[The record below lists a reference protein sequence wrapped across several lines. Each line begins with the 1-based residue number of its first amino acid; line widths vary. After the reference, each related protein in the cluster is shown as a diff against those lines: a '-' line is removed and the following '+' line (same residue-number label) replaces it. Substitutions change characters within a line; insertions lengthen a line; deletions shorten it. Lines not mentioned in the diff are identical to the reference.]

1 MRSDYQSCH
10 SYIRRPDV
18 AAEILTPFYR
28 DVVGLPVIR
37 PVDQMVTFW
46 AGEDLGFE
54 IKCDDVDRGLHDH
67 PETAQCLPVFRT
79 HDLAA
84 TLARTAAAGF
94 PASWTV
100 VSQHA
105 TTSWVL
111 GPDGHLTGFEQR
123 SPDSPFAADREA
135 LRRWELG
142 AFELPEVEPMAPDL
156 HYLSRVVLR
165 VQDVDRLSG
174 FYAGVLGLD
183 RVGAED
189 GAAVHSLG
197 DTVLLVLAPG
207 GRPRPPVRDRL
218 EVANVVMTRVADL
231 DAVLDASAA
240 EGATRVGEVL
250 EFFTG
255 SRAAYL
261 ADPEGNLF
269 GVQQRTLW
277 GSYPEDVE
285 SDRRW
290 QAELAGRTT
299 AGAARV

>member
-1 MRSDYQSCH
+1 MR
-10 SYIRRPDV
+10 
-18 AAEILTPFYR
+18 
-28 DVVGLPVIR
+28 
-37 PVDQMVTFW
+37 
-46 AGEDLGFE
+46 
-54 IKCDDVDRGLHDH
+54 
-67 PETAQCLPVFRT
+67 
-79 HDLAA
+79 
-84 TLARTAAAGF
+84 
-94 PASWTV
+94 
-100 VSQHA
+100 
-105 TTSWVL
+105 
-111 GPDGHLTGFEQR
+111 
-123 SPDSPFAADREA
+123 A
-135 LRRWELG
+135 L
-142 AFELPEVEPMAPDL
+142 
-156 HYLSRVVLR
+156 
-165 VQDVDRLSG
+165 
-174 FYAGVLGLD
+174 
-183 RVGAED
+183 
-189 GAAVHSLG
+189 
-197 DTVLLVLAPG
+197 VLLVLAPG